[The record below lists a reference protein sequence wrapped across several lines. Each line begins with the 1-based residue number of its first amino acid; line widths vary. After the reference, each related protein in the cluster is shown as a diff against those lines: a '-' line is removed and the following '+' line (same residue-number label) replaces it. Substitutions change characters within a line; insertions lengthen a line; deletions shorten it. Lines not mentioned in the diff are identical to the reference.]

1 MRLFGWSA
9 KRTEWRE
16 WALAIVDLKF
26 VGLLMKTRVLA
37 VSDITV
43 HYASDNNLVVEIVS
57 LKINY
62 F

>member
-1 MRLFGWSA
+1 MGLS
-9 KRTEWRE
+9 
-16 WALAIVDLKF
+16 
-26 VGLLMKTRVLA
+26 VGTRVLA

-57 LKINY
+57 LKMNY